1 MVTSGT
7 FNAPADGWYTMTLRV
22 QNGGGGSGPVD
33 AWATAGIG
41 IGIKQGAASTNL
53 ADYTRFQVGALG
65 TKCRAT
71 MAAGVHTMSGGLAL
85 GGGVPNTV
93 DTGDGSLTVNGVVTG
108 TAGSSLVKNG
118 TGTLSLNAVN
128 TYTGDTVVNAGIVA
142 VNGTSLADSGK
153 VVLNGGKVEVTG
165 TETVGAL
172 YYGATAQATGTYG
185 STTSGATFQDDSRF
199 SGTGVLVVGGGGFGS
214 WISGFG
220 LAAGDQDPTDDPDND
235 GLDNALEWV
244 LGGNPATTM
253 DSKKLPTVSTSGGN
267 LVFTFKRDQ
276 ASKVVG
282 TAVAIQVGTS
292 LIAWPDSFTV
302 GNDTAGSTAGVT
314 VTDNG
319 DGTDTVV
326 LTVVQAPDAAKFAR
340 LAVTIN

>member
-1 MVTSGT
+1 
-7 FNAPADGWYTMTLRV
+7 
-22 QNGGGGSGPVD
+22 
-33 AWATAGIG
+33 
-41 IGIKQGAASTNL
+41 
-53 ADYTRFQVGALG
+53 
-65 TKCRAT
+65 
-71 MAAGVHTMSGGLAL
+71 
-85 GGGVPNTV
+85 
-93 DTGDGSLTVNGVVTG
+93 
-108 TAGSSLVKNG
+108 
-118 TGTLSLNAVN
+118 
-128 TYTGDTVVNAGIVA
+128 
-142 VNGTSLADSGK
+142 